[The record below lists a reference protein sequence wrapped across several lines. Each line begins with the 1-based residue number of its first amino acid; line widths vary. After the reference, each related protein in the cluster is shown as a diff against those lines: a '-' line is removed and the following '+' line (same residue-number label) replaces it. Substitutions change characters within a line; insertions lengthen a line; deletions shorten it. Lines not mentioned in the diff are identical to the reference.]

1 MERTLAGR
9 RVIVVGASAGIGRA
23 AAAEAIAR
31 GADVVVG
38 ARRAE
43 ALDQLVQEAGG
54 GTAVTVDLADPDSC
68 AAFVSAATAALD
80 GPVDVVLF
88 TAGMAPLDHIE
99 KITAEQWHRT
109 MATNAVSFNLLVAGL
124 LPSLAPAALVAALS
138 SEAVEAP
145 RFGMIAYGASKA
157 ALELSLRGWRLEHPE
172 ARFSTIVVG
181 ATVPT
186 DFGNNFEMDILV
198 KALDIWATQGLAQE
212 QFMDTTDV
220 GVELVDLLET
230 GLAHPNVGM
239 ERLVLRSPS
248 GITADASVMHD
259 AATPGDG

>member
-1 MERTLAGR
+1 MQGTLEGR

-23 AAAEAIAR
+23 AAREAIRR

-38 ARRAE
+38 ARRVESLE
-43 ALDQLVQEAGG
+43 ALVDDAGG
-54 GTAVTVDLADPDSC
+54 GRAVPVDLTDPSSC
-68 AAFVSAATAALD
+68 ERFVGAAIAALD

-88 TAGMAPLDHIE
+88 SAGMAPLDHLE
-99 KITAEQWHRT
+99 NITAEQWHRT
-109 MATNAVSFNLLVAGL
+109 FATNTISFNLLVAGL
-124 LPSLAPAALVAALS
+124 LPSLAPGAIVGALS
-138 SEAVEAP
+138 SEAVDAP

-186 DFGNNFEMDILV
+186 DFGNGFETDILV
-198 KALDIWATQGLAQE
+198 KALDVWATQGLAQE
-212 QFMDTTDV
+212 RFMDTTDV
-220 GVELVDLLET
+220 GGQLVDLLEV
-230 GLAHPNVGM
+230 GLDHPNIGM

-248 GITADASVMHD
+248 GITADPNPPTEAVVR
-259 AATPGDG
+259 